1 MIRKSGSKY
10 GSFGPVPG
18 RRLNLS
24 FKSPAPNA
32 YNLSI
37 SKIKNKQDFNRAPCS
52 RAFQSNIAVKCDQY
66 QQNQHI
72 PAPCDYQKIEKN
84 SRSGVSMAAFK
95 SSSGRLFD
103 APQLTTYIPGPGHY
117 DIDEKPNQS
126 NLPHSA
132 FASKSE
138 RSALRTTSEFP
149 GPGAYNLVKYHNDST
164 LKLTKLPPT
173 KSNSSMITLKTINKD
188 QENYPGPGTY
198 NITTELVPKHFM
210 SSSVFLSNVP
220 RWIMPNV
227 PVALG
232 IGDMVANSS
241 SLTCPGGIDALLNP
255 GPTKYNPCLPKKMSF
270 HYNLNNEWIY

>member
-1 MIRKSGSKY
+1 MTHKTGSKY

-37 SKIKNKQDFNRAPCS
+37 LKIKNRQDFNRAPCS

-72 PAPCDYQKIEKN
+72 PAPCDYQKLEKN
-84 SRSGVSMAAFK
+84 SRSRVSMAAFK

-103 APQLTTYIPGPGHY
+103 SPQQTTYIPGPGHY
-117 DIDEKPNQS
+117 DIDVKQNQS
-126 NLPHSA
+126 NLPRSA

-138 RSALRTTSEFP
+138 RSTLRTTSDFP
-149 GPGAYNLVKYHNDST
+149 GPGAYNLVKYHDST

-173 KSNSSMITLKTINKD
+173 KSSSSIITLKTVNKD
-188 QENYPGPGTY
+188 HENYPGPGTY
-198 NITTELVPKHFM
+198 NITTELIPKHFM

-220 RWIMPNV
+220 RWTMPNV
-227 PVALG
+227 PLALG

-255 GPTKYNPCLPKKMSF
+255 GPTKYNPCLPQKMSF
-270 HYNLNNEWIY
+270 HYNLNNEWMY

>member
-1 MIRKSGSKY
+1 IYHSIKITKESSIRLGY
-10 GSFGPVPG
+10 YC
-18 RRLNLS
+18 L
-24 FKSPAPNA
+24 
-32 YNLSI
+32 
-37 SKIKNKQDFNRAPCS
+37 
-52 RAFQSNIAVKCDQY
+52 
-66 QQNQHI
+66 
-72 PAPCDYQKIEKN
+72 
-84 SRSGVSMAAFK
+84 
-95 SSSGRLFD
+95 
-103 APQLTTYIPGPGHY
+103 GHY